1 VKETKSTSC
10 HYGAGCGVAIQSEG
24 ERIIGVRGDSSL
36 PASFGRLCT
45 KGPRCLL
52 LVGAAH
58 PPATYS
64 HTLPGCGGVAVAG
77 REMKFQMARDSLF
90 AVLLRSPW
98 WISIALAAGIVALG
112 RVVVPEVYALYAF
125 FAALPFIVIGGV
137 AGWRQ
142 LRAPSA
148 ARVAGTL
155 EAVRAMSW
163 EDFSSALT
171 NALRDDGYAVS
182 RFIGAAADFELA
194 KAGRI
199 SLVGCKRW
207 KAARTG
213 VDPLRDLHDAK
224 RAREAHECIYVATG
238 EITDGARAFALER
251 NIRLIHGPEL
261 AKLLPR
267 VRRT

>member
-1 VKETKSTSC
+1 
-10 HYGAGCGVAIQSEG
+10 
-24 ERIIGVRGDSSL
+24 
-36 PASFGRLCT
+36 
-45 KGPRCLL
+45 
-52 LVGAAH
+52 
-58 PPATYS
+58 
-64 HTLPGCGGVAVAG
+64 
-77 REMKFQMARDSLF
+77 MKFKVSENSLF
-90 AVLLRSPW
+90 AILLRSPW
-98 WISIALAAGIVALG
+98 WISIALGAGIVGTG
-112 RVVVPEVYALYAF
+112 RLMMSDAFAIYAF

-148 ARVAGTL
+148 ARVANTL

-163 EDFSSALT
+163 GDFSSAL
-171 NALRDDGYAVS
+171 ADAFRHDGYIVMRVTS
-182 RFIGAAADFELA
+182 AAADFELA

-251 NIRLIHGPEL
+251 KIRLIHGAEL
-261 AKLLPR
+261 ASLLPR
-267 VRRT
+267 VRRSPSNNPL